1 MISYKIKSFCK
12 GCLLTA
18 FFIGCFINSSYA
30 DLPKILYEKDINN
43 YKKIFEL
50 QKQHKITEVKK
61 IIPEIQNDV
70 LMGYV
75 LKNLYLSP
83 YYKTT
88 YDEIV
93 KWLDN
98 YNDLYDADKIYKLG
112 LSKGSKH
119 NLHKPENKIIETKF
133 FDEEPFRPHKM
144 IQNSYNHLPKKQ
156 RNDIKYMI
164 TIFNRR
170 LKSGH
175 TKNARQILENP
186 SSKKYFYKNDY
197 LRMQAHLAYVYFLN
211 NENEMAIL
219 WGTKPAEELNYYF
232 ANWTLG
238 LVYWKEQD
246 FKKSRDYFKQVA
258 FTKQIPSHIVSAA
271 AFWAYRA
278 NEKITDEK
286 DKDNSEIFLQTASSY
301 PKTFYGLLANKELHK
316 DIVLNWEQNT
326 LSLEDINELLSY
338 KNGMRALA
346 FLQLDM
352 KKEATEELKLLLQNE
367 ATDTPDLINAI
378 LAVAEIA
385 NLPRFLWQISN
396 KIPNFANYEIIAS
409 AKYPTINVSD
419 SKIDFALLN
428 AIIRQESK
436 FNPHAISPV
445 GARGLLQIMPATA
458 SFIMKDKAYRYSRKH
473 KLFDESVNIEIGQ
486 LYMDYLLNLEM
497 INGNLLKFLIA
508 YNAGPGNLKK
518 QLTHITNET
527 DDPLLFIESIS
538 LKETRIY
545 IKRVMANFWL
555 YQHKL
560 GQEPK
565 TIKDLLNNNWPLYIS
580 NNILN
585 NIKKS

>member
-1 MISYKIKSFCK
+1 MIKNFIKKCA
-12 GCLLTA
+12 LTA
-18 FFIGCFINSSYA
+18 FFVGSFISVSFAN
-30 DLPKILYEKDINN
+30 LPQILYEKDINN

-50 QKQHKITEVKK
+50 QKQNKLQEVKK
-61 IIPEIQNDV
+61 IIPEINNDI

-83 YYKTT
+83 YYKTS

-98 YNDLYDADKIYKLG
+98 YNDLYEADKIYKLG

-119 NLHKPENKIIETKF
+119 NLHKPENKIIKTKF
-133 FDEEPFRPHKM
+133 FDEEPFKPHKM
-144 IQNSYNHLPKKQ
+144 IQNTYNHLPKKQ
-156 RNDIKYMI
+156 KDEINYMI
-164 TIFNRR
+164 TVFNRR
-170 LKSGH
+170 LKSGY

-186 SSKKYFYKNDY
+186 NSKKYFYKNDY

-219 WGTKPAEELNYYF
+219 WGEKPAKELNYYF

-238 LVYWKEQD
+238 LVYWKEKD

-258 FTKQIPSHIVSAA
+258 FTKQIPSDIVSAA

-278 NEKITDEK
+278 NEKITNEK
-286 DKDNSEIFLQTASSY
+286 DKDNSEIYLQTASSY

-316 DIVLNWEQNT
+316 DVVINWEQN
-326 LSLEDINELLSY
+326 SLTVSDINELLSY
-338 KNGMRALA
+338 KNGVRALA

-352 KKEATEELKLLLQNE
+352 KEYATEELKLLLQNE
-367 ATDTPDLINAI
+367 ATDTPDLVNAI

-396 KIPNFANYEIIAS
+396 KIPNFANYEIVAA

-419 SKIDFALLN
+419 YKIDFALLN

-436 FNPHAISPV
+436 FNPMAVSPV
-445 GARGLLQIMPATA
+445 GARGLLQIMPSTA
-458 SFIMKDKAYRYSRKH
+458 SFIMKDRKYRYSQKH
-473 KLFDESVNIEIGQ
+473 KLFDENVNIEIGQ
-486 LYMDYLLNLEM
+486 IYMDYLLNLEM
-497 INGNLLKFLIA
+497 INGNLLKFLLA

-518 QLTHITNET
+518 QLTHIANED

-555 YQHKL
+555 YQNKL
-560 GQEPK
+560 GQETK
-565 TIKDLLNNNWPLYIS
+565 TINDLLNNNWPLYMS

-585 NIKKS
+585 NIKNT